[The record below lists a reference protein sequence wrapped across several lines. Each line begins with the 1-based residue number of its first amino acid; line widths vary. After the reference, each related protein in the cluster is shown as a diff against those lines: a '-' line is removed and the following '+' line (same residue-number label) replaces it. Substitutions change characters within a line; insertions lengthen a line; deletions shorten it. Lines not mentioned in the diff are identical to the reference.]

1 MVALEIALTRAR
13 GLPIMDNRALCEDL
27 PIPGEE
33 LDLLSP
39 VLAAHSITS
48 VRPLTEGDARRSC
61 ATGAALVP
69 QKTIKSMRQSHH
81 RAAQMIAAGASNGA
95 VSRFTAYTPG
105 HISDLRSDPAFQELV
120 AYYQT
125 EGSVFEQ
132 ASFEELTADL
142 STDLMA
148 ELRQRLDEEPERIG
162 TTTLLDAIKT
172 VSDRAGRAPVS
183 RSVNANFNIGIGE
196 RMRRAQTR
204 LLPANLTRAL
214 PGVSNGVE

>member
-1 MVALEIALTRAR
+1 MDTRT
-13 GLPIMDNRALCEDL
+13 PPNDL
-27 PIPGEE
+27 LLPGEE
-33 LDLLSP
+33 PDLLSP
-39 VLAAHSITS
+39 YLLAHAITA

-61 ATGAALVP
+61 TTGPAQVP
-69 QKTIKSMRQSHH
+69 TKPIKSMRQSHH
-81 RAAQMIAAGASNGA
+81 RAAKMVAAGSSNETVA
-95 VSRFTAYTPG
+95 RFTAYSPG
-105 HISDLRSDPAFQELV
+105 HISALRSDPAFQELV
-120 AYYQT
+120 AFYST
-125 EGSVFEQ
+125 EGSEFEQ

-183 RSVNANFNIGIGE
+183 RTVNANFNIGIGE

-204 LLPANLTRAL
+204 LLPSNLTRAL
-214 PGVSNGVE
+214 PGIIDE